1 MLSKRR
7 KLHGPACKVTLGIL
21 DELSESKFNWKVSF
35 VSGLDEFICYKCKN
49 KAEDLDSLRK
59 KVDKVTE
66 ELNGLVSQSQ
76 SMETTDG
83 NVEPTVQLKRRRS
96 EDEKEDIVSVS
107 EHTVIL
113 YKYYECIII
122 GKYSISVWYQV
133 VQCGV
138 SIFKEECETAGTWEL
153 SFSGNLHG
161 YTHHTM
167 FWSRCVVQ

>member
-66 ELNGLVSQSQ
+66 ELNGLVSSLMMAHSQSQ

-83 NVEPTVQLKRRRS
+83 NVEPTVQL
-96 EDEKEDIVSVS
+96 
-107 EHTVIL
+107 
-113 YKYYECIII
+113 
-122 GKYSISVWYQV
+122 
-133 VQCGV
+133 
-138 SIFKEECETAGTWEL
+138 
-153 SFSGNLHG
+153 NL
-161 YTHHTM
+161 M
-167 FWSRCVVQ
+167 QLF